1 MEPLTEAQKQLYDWL
16 AEYIRTTALSFN
28 SANDAGNES

>member
-16 AEYIRTTALSFN
+16 AETIQHHPLSF
-28 SANDAGNES
+28 GEMMQ

>member
-16 AEYIRTTALSFN
+16 AEYIQHHRHCP
-28 SANDAGNES
+28 SANDEQ